1 MSEVNKESVDF
12 EARSKTLEEENEKLK
27 LALTET
33 QKREKLLMRRIHLK
47 EQQIQDYVSQLSE
60 LKSSIPA
67 KSNLVD
73 PAINLIFMKL
83 KNELKA
89 TKAKLEDTQNE
100 LTAWKF
106 TPDSNTGKRL
116 MAKCRLLYQE
126 NEELGKIV
134 SNGRLAKLES
144 DLSLHRNMCDE
155 LKRSQSDVEGIIQD
169 LDVDVEGLTSTI
181 ILLQQKLKTSDEKIA
196 HLEAEVKKKEPPSA
210 AEVQEENKVEE
221 NKAEEETEEPS
232 AKKPCLEVAAH

>member
-1 MSEVNKESVDF
+1 
-12 EARSKTLEEENEKLK
+12 
-27 LALTET
+27 
-33 QKREKLLMRRIHLK
+33 MRRIHLK
-47 EQQIQDYVSQLSE
+47 EQQIQDFASQLTE

-73 PAINLIFMKL
+73 PAINLIFIKL

-144 DLSLHRNMCDE
+144 DLSLHRNMCEE

-181 ILLQQKLKTSDEKIA
+181 ILLQQKLKTSDERIA
-196 HLEAEVKKKEPPSA
+196 QLESDLKEKESPAAEEDPVEESPTPEADEPAAKKVCLEAP
-210 AEVQEENKVEE
+210 AEWEGRRISHIKQLNFISSLFKLI
-221 NKAEEETEEPS
+221 S
-232 AKKPCLEVAAH
+232 DL

>member
-1 MSEVNKESVDF
+1 MNDLLFSSF
-12 EARSKTLEEENEKLK
+12 QS
-27 LALTET
+27 
-33 QKREKLLMRRIHLK
+33 QKREKLLMRRIHIK
-47 EQQIQDYVSQLSE
+47 EQQIQDYVSQLTE

-73 PAINLIFMKL
+73 PAINLIFLKL

-144 DLSLHRNMCDE
+144 DLALHRNICDD
-155 LKRSQSDVEGIIQD
+155 LKRSQSEVESIIQD

-181 ILLQQKLKTSDEKIA
+181 ILLQQKLKTSDERILQMESELK
-196 HLEAEVKKKEPPSA
+196 EKEPIATKEEA
-210 AEVQEENKVEE
+210 AEEVQD
-221 NKAEEETEEPS
+221 EEPS
-232 AKKPCLEVAAH
+232 AKKPCLEMAAN

>member
-1 MSEVNKESVDF
+1 
-12 EARSKTLEEENEKLK
+12 
-27 LALTET
+27 
-33 QKREKLLMRRIHLK
+33 MRRIHLK
-47 EQQIQDYVSQLSE
+47 EQQIQDYASQLAE

-73 PAINLIFMKL
+73 PAINLVFIKL
-83 KNELKA
+83 KQELKA

-144 DLSLHRNMCDE
+144 DLALHRNMCDE

-181 ILLQQKLKTSDEKIA
+181 ILLQQKLKNSDEKIA
-196 HLEAEVKKKEPPSA
+196 QLESELKEKELPTAETPTDES
-210 AEVQEENKVEE
+210 QETQD
-221 NKAEEETEEPS
+221 TEEPA
-232 AKKPCLEVAAH
+232 AKKACLEIEAN

>member
-1 MSEVNKESVDF
+1 
-12 EARSKTLEEENEKLK
+12 
-27 LALTET
+27 
-33 QKREKLLMRRIHLK
+33 MRRIHIK
-47 EQQIQDYVSQLSE
+47 EQQIQDYAGQLTE

-67 KSNLVD
+67 KNNLVD
-73 PAINLIFMKL
+73 PSINLIFTKL

-144 DLSLHRNMCDE
+144 DLALHRNICED

-181 ILLQQKLKTSDEKIA
+181 ILLQQKLKTSDEKILN
-196 HLEAEVKKKEPPSA
+196 LEAELKEKESA
-210 AEVQEENKVEE
+210 KVEV
-221 NKAEEETEEPS
+221 AESSVEPVGAESEEPA
-232 AKKPCLEVAAH
+232 AKKPCLEIPAN

>member
-1 MSEVNKESVDF
+1 
-12 EARSKTLEEENEKLK
+12 
-27 LALTET
+27 
-33 QKREKLLMRRIHLK
+33 MRRIHLK
-47 EQQIQDYVSQLSE
+47 DQQIQDYASQLTE

-73 PAINLIFMKL
+73 PAINLIFIKL

-144 DLSLHRNMCDE
+144 DLSLHRNMCEE
-155 LKRSQSDVEGIIQD
+155 LKRSQSEVEGIIQD

-181 ILLQQKLKTSDEKIA
+181 ILLQQKLKTSDEKIVQLEVELKEKETTTA
-196 HLEAEVKKKEPPSA
+196 EAEP
-210 AEVQEENKVEE
+210 AEVDKED
-221 NKAEEETEEPS
+221 EPS
-232 AKKPCLEVAAH
+232 AKKPCLEVPAN

>member
-1 MSEVNKESVDF
+1 
-12 EARSKTLEEENEKLK
+12 
-27 LALTET
+27 
-33 QKREKLLMRRIHLK
+33 MRRIHLK
-47 EQQIQDYVSQLSE
+47 EQQIQDYANQLTE

-83 KNELKA
+83 KAELKA

-144 DLSLHRNMCDE
+144 DLALHRNMCDE

-181 ILLQQKLKTSDEKIA
+181 ILLQQKLKTSDEKILL
-196 HLEAEVKKKEPPSA
+196 LESEKESA
-210 AEVQEENKVEE
+210 AD
-221 NKAEEETEEPS
+221 ETQDQNPETDEPA
-232 AKKPCLEVAAH
+232 AKKPCLEIEAN

>member
-1 MSEVNKESVDF
+1 M
-12 EARSKTLEEENEKLK
+12 
-27 LALTET
+27 
-33 QKREKLLMRRIHLK
+33 K
-47 EQQIQDYVSQLSE
+47 EQQLQDYANQLTE
-60 LKSSIPA
+60 LKATVPPRN
-67 KSNLVD
+67 NLVD
-73 PAINLIFMKL
+73 PAINIIFMKL

-144 DLSLHRNMCDE
+144 DLSLHRNMCEE
-155 LKRSQSDVEGIIQD
+155 LRRSQSDVESIIQD

-181 ILLQQKLKTSDEKIA
+181 ILLQQKLKNSDEKIA
-196 HLEAEVKKKEPPSA
+196 QLESELKEKEAPKGIDDERKPEEAAA
-210 AEVQEENKVEE
+210 AENED
-221 NKAEEETEEPS
+221 EPL
-232 AKKPCLEVAAH
+232 AKKPCLEVAVEN